1 LQRQILKRSKEKW
14 IKNITNY
21 NRIYSKIRSEE
32 AARIREQ
39 FMEKAS
45 KEIKS
50 LSKNDLKL
58 VGAALYWAEG
68 NTKNKNRIQFVNSN
82 PLMIR
87 VIMRFFQQTCN
98 IPKDKIKARIHIHSG
113 TNYRKTF
120 NFWSRITKLPKRNFY
135 LPQTQIS
142 SASKFKRLKNT
153 LPYGTINLTIS
164 NTELTS
170 RVKGWIQGI
179 SEKLNAGVV

>member
-1 LQRQILKRSKEKW
+1 MNEKGRRIIALRKKGKTYGEIIKTLKLPKSTVAWWLKNIKISKSLQRQILKRSKEKW

-68 NTKNKNRIQFVNSN
+68 NTKNKIGYN
-82 PLMIR
+82 L
-87 VIMRFFQQTCN
+87 
-98 IPKDKIKARIHIHSG
+98 
-113 TNYRKTF
+113 
-120 NFWSRITKLPKRNFY
+120 L
-135 LPQTQIS
+135 
-142 SASKFKRLKNT
+142 T
-153 LPYGTINLTIS
+153 LIL
-164 NTELTS
+164 
-170 RVKGWIQGI
+170 
-179 SEKLNAGVV
+179 